1 MRLLL
6 ADDEPSIRRLYT
18 QMLEGNGFDVQVATD
33 GQETLD
39 AAVGGS
45 FDLIILDLKMPR
57 LDGFEV
63 LRALRKADNDVPVV
77 VMTGHFPRISCPHA
91 SRSSA
96 LRKC

>member
-45 FDLIILDLKMPR
+45 FDLIILDLKIATSGWVR
-57 LDGFEV
+57 G
-63 LRALRKADNDVPVV
+63 A
-77 VMTGHFPRISCPHA
+77 A
-91 SRSSA
+91 SA
-96 LRKC
+96 TEG